1 MQERRH
7 TIECA
12 GPELTAKKRR
22 SEHEQPSAGARSQ
35 SVGRSLGPVG
45 VGFSI
50 FFQLGHFLQL
60 KEGNRVPLRVLDPH
74 SRSAQLHV
82 VKEQAQRFSRG
93 RSPLTKISNAASS
106 NDDKRF
112 GHPVLCFADS
122 RARMRR
128 PLPPNRGGGR
138 NGRPG
143 RVGIRVRSERALT
156 PREIMRSPPASNTAR
171 AGRADM
177 MDRMRS
183 RLLFHAKNLLMH
195 ANVQ

>member
-128 PLPPNRGGGR
+128 PLPPNGKRQRAARARRNSGG
-138 NGRPG
+138 
-143 RVGIRVRSERALT
+143 RSERALT